1 VLPLGLVEP
10 DGAVLG
16 VLEVSLVPLPVLEGV
31 LPLGVLPAALP
42 EEVSELPG
50 ARGEVMSLPLRSRGS
65 VSPLRPCAPCQ
76 GGATILG
83 AVLAQAIRWVAEAGG
98 HPGGGP
104 RYNRGVP
111 KDPRLSERSIPAP
124 AGGGARRLTPPREE
138 IRLLTPR
145 QIFEHL
151 DRFVIGQ
158 RAAKRAVATAA
169 HQHLKRIEQ
178 RRLGKPSLLR
188 KSNLLLIGPTGSGK
202 THIARKLAELLEVP
216 FSVVDATEYTEAG
229 YYGKDVEVMVAELLL
244 KSGHSIDAT
253 ERGIIFIDE
262 IDKIARRN
270 GSARTGAGS
279 RDIGGEGVQQALL
292 KLLEG
297 REIFVPLN
305 VTQHW
310 NKHDF
315 VQVDTSDILFICAGT
330 FTDLHQVQIDKQVG
344 FGSAGRRMG
353 AARLRVKELIEYGML
368 AELLGRLPVQVQ
380 LEELTPDEL
389 YQILTAPPDA
399 LAREYREALALDGVE
414 LDFQESALRA
424 VVEYAV
430 DKKLGARAL
439 RGILEEVLADVM
451 FEAPERRGEQVAID
465 RRYALS
471 RLKRVDAAALRE
483 S

>member
-1 VLPLGLVEP
+1 
-10 DGAVLG
+10 
-16 VLEVSLVPLPVLEGV
+16 
-31 LPLGVLPAALP
+31 
-42 EEVSELPG
+42 
-50 ARGEVMSLPLRSRGS
+50 
-65 VSPLRPCAPCQ
+65 
-76 GGATILG
+76 
-83 AVLAQAIRWVAEAGG
+83 
-98 HPGGGP
+98 
-104 RYNRGVP
+104 VP

-124 AGGGARRLTPPREE
+124 AGGGARRLPPPREE
-138 IRLLTPR
+138 VRVLTPR
-145 QIFEHL
+145 QVFEHL
-151 DRFVIGQ
+151 DRYVIGQ

-344 FGSAGRRMG
+344 FGSTGRRMG

-389 YQILTAPPDA
+389 YEILTAPPDS

-424 VVEYAV
+424 VVEFAV
-430 DKKLGARAL
+430 EKKLGARAL

-451 FEAPERRGEQVAID
+451 FEAPEKHGEQVAID
-465 RRYALS
+465 RRYALA